1 MRMRRTWLA
10 VTVGLLVTGC
20 GDVVEDAKD
29 HLSTTWSC
37 PPERV
42 EVTKRADVDGAALYR
57 QSVRGATPPADVAAD
72 PTRLAV
78 FKQNEEA
85 TIERAAASFGNA
97 TIIDGRGCGKEV
109 RLACFRRNKK
119 SPGQPWF
126 YCSDAPEPRKDVTQ

>member
-1 MRMRRTWLA
+1 MRTRGTLFAM
-10 VTVGLLVTGC
+10 TVGLVGIGC
-20 GDVVEDAKD
+20 GDVVEDAKS
-29 HLSTTWSC
+29 HLSMAWSC
-37 PPERV
+37 PLERV

-85 TIERAAASFGNA
+85 TIERAAASYGNA

-109 RLACFRRNKK
+109 RLACFRKNKK
-119 SPGQPWF
+119 GLGEPWF
-126 YCSDAPEPRKDVTQ
+126 YCSDVPQPGREVDQ